1 MADPVD
7 RRAALALGGL
17 GVGALASAPLW
28 AKGMGAQ
35 AMGAQPTVD
44 LGLSEGTGQ
53 RPLTDAFPGKKGMIL
68 QRSRAPL
75 LETPMA
81 AFDGALQDDP
91 VTPNDRFF
99 VRWHYADIPLS
110 VDAAAFRL
118 RIGGAVKR
126 AVSLSLAEIQA
137 MPQVTVTAVNQCS
150 GNSRGLFGPRVP
162 GAQWGNGAMGN
173 ARWTG
178 VRLRDLIARAGT
190 APGVVQVKCAG
201 LDQPPGDAPHFAK
214 SLALDHAED
223 DDVIVAYGMNGA
235 ALPLL
240 NGFPL
245 RLIVPGWYSTYWVKA
260 LDSIELLTGPDTG
273 FWMAKAYQIPETED
287 AGVKPGATGFPTVPI
302 SRMPPRA
309 FFTRTTPQEARGIA
323 MGGDAGVAKVEVSL
337 DGGAHWQ
344 QAQLG
349 PDHGPYSFRRWAMP
363 LTGLARGPHELA
375 VRTINTRGE
384 GQKPAPIWNPGGY
397 MRSSIETARVV
408 VA

>member
-1 MADPVD
+1 MAEPVD

-17 GVGALASAPLW
+17 GVGAIASAPLW
-28 AKGMGAQ
+28 AQ
-35 AMGAQPTVD
+35 AMVD

-81 AFDGALQDDP
+81 AFDGALEDDP
-91 VTPNDRFF
+91 ATPNDRFY

-137 MPQVTVTAVNQCS
+137 MPQVTVAAVNQCS

-190 APGVVQVKCAG
+190 APGVIQVRCAG

-214 SLALDHAED
+214 SLALDHAEN

-260 LDSIELLTGPDTG
+260 LDSIELLTRPDSG
-273 FWMAKAYQIPETED
+273 FWMAKAYQIPDTGN
-287 AGVKPGATGFPTVPI
+287 AGVKPGASGFPTVPI

-323 MGGDAGVAKVEVSL
+323 MGGDAGVASVDLSL
-337 DGGAHWQ
+337 DHGKSWRT
-344 QAQLG
+344 AQLG

-363 LTGLARGPHELA
+363 LADLPRGTHELA
-375 VRTINTRGE
+375 VRTTNTRGE
-384 GQKPAPIWNPGGY
+384 AQTLAPIWNPGGY